1 MSTRKSNNCV
11 TLLNLENF
19 NSNKMQQNNGLDKSQ
34 IISFA
39 VLCLVLFGFMFYF
52 QNKQQKEEAI
62 AAQKQKT
69 EQAKNPVKP
78 TQAANINPNVTPNSI
93 QTANLA
99 NKELKIEFSSLGGQ
113 VSKVELLEYK
123 AYDRKTDTADLPLN
137 LITKNNSNY
146 GFQFKDKTGKTINT
160 KDLIFSPT
168 VAGNVV
174 TLTANYNGAAIQ
186 FIYTLL
192 DKYRV
197 DFKVRTQGLAK
208 ITSDTKA
215 DFIWDYQVRNLEKGR
230 AQEQSHSEFSY
241 AFNNYE
247 DYDYDGRTTMEEEK
261 ETLNW
266 IGVKQQFFSSVI
278 EAKNGFTQSKGNQE
292 AFEEGEYLKKLNYEG
307 FVQMQGGELNQDF
320 TWYFMPL
327 DLPLLKT
334 YDKNFDE
341 ILPLGWSFIGG
352 MNRYF
357 FMPMYNLIASW
368 GITAGWVIFLMTIIV
383 KLILSPIMYKQHKLS
398 AMMKVIRPEIDE
410 ATAKFKDAD
419 PMKKQQATMEIYR
432 KAGVN
437 QMAGCLPALVQIPIF
452 YALFRFFPN
461 FIDLRGQG
469 FWFAKDLTAY
479 DDLIKL
485 PFKVPFLGDHLSV
498 FAIACTIVILIY
510 TVMTSGNMQ
519 QPQQEGMPNMKVLMY
534 IFPITFLF
542 FLNTSASGLSWYYFV
557 SNAINILIILVIK
570 YVILDEKKIH
580 AQIQA
585 NKEKPKTEGKF
596 QKRMREMMEKA
607 QEQQKT
613 QEPKGK
619 KK

>member
-1 MSTRKSNNCV
+1 
-11 TLLNLENF
+11 
-19 NSNKMQQNNGLDKSQ
+19 MQQNNGLDKSQ

-52 QNKQQKEEAI
+52 QRNDQEAEKLK
-62 AAQKQKT
+62 AEQQKT
-69 EQAKNPVKP
+69 EQAKNPVKQTP
-78 TQAANINPNVTPNSI
+78 AADINPNVTPNAI
-93 QTANLA
+93 QVSNLE
-99 NKELKIEFSSLGGQ
+99 NKQLKLEFSSLGGQ

-123 AYDRKTDTADLPLN
+123 AYDHKTDKADLPLN
-137 LITKNNSNY
+137 LITKNNSSY
-146 GFQFKDKTGKTINT
+146 GFQFKDKSGKTVNT
-160 KDLIFSPT
+160 KDLVFSPT
-168 VAGNVV
+168 VAGNAV
-174 TLTANYNGAAIQ
+174 TLTANYNGAVIQ

-192 DKYRV
+192 DKYTV

-208 ITSDTKA
+208 VTSDNKA

-230 AQEQSHSEFSY
+230 AQEQTHSEFAY

-247 DYDYDGRTTMEEEK
+247 DYDYDGRTDMNEDK

-278 EAKNGFTQSKGNQE
+278 ESKTGFTNSKGNQE
-292 AFEEGEYLKKLNYEG
+292 SIDEGEYLKKLNFEG
-307 FVQMQGGELNQDF
+307 FVQMTGSELNQDF

-327 DLPLLKT
+327 DLPLLKS

-357 FMPMYNLIASW
+357 FMPMYNLIAGW
-368 GITAGWVIFLMTIIV
+368 GISAGWVIFLMTIIV

-410 ATAKFKDAD
+410 ANAKFKDAD

-485 PFKVPFLGDHLSV
+485 PFNVPFLGEHLSV

-519 QPQQEGMPNMKVLMY
+519 QPQQEGMPNMKVIMY

-585 NKEKPKTEGKF
+585 NKEKPKAEGKF

-607 QEQQKT
+607 QDAQKT
-613 QEPKGK
+613 QEQQKGK

>member
-1 MSTRKSNNCV
+1 
-11 TLLNLENF
+11 
-19 NSNKMQQNNGLDKSQ
+19 MQQNNGLDKSQ

-52 QNKQQKEEAI
+52 QRNQETEDKQI
-62 AAQKQKT
+62 AEKQKT
-69 EQAKNPVKP
+69 EQAKKPVTP
-78 TQAANINPNVTPNSI
+78 TAATNINPNVTPGAI
-93 QTANLA
+93 QTAELA
-99 NKELKIEFSSLGGQ
+99 NSEMKIQFSSLGGQ
-113 VSKVELLEYK
+113 VSQVELLKYK
-123 AYDRKTDTADLPLN
+123 AYDQKTDKADLPLY
-137 LITKNNSNY
+137 LITKNNSSY
-146 GFQFKDKTGKTINT
+146 GFRFKDKTGKQINT
-160 KDLIFSPT
+160 KDLVFAPT
-168 VAGNVV
+168 VAGNAV
-174 TLTANYNGAAIQ
+174 TLTADFNGAKIQ
-186 FIYTLL
+186 YIYTLL
-192 DKYRV
+192 DKYTL
-197 DFKVRTQGLAK
+197 DFKVRTQGLAA

-215 DFIWDYQVRNLEKGR
+215 DFAWDYSVRNLEKGR
-230 AQEQSHSEFSY
+230 SQEQTHSEFSY
-241 AFNNYE
+241 AFNNYK
-247 DYDYDGRTTMEEEK
+247 DYDYDGRTTMEEK
-261 ETLNW
+261 DETLNW

-278 EAKNGFTQSKGNQE
+278 EAKTGFTQSKGNQE
-292 AFEEGEYLKKLNYEG
+292 SIEEGEYLKKLDFNG
-307 FVQMQGGELNQDF
+307 NVQMTGNELNQDF

-327 DLPLLKT
+327 DLDLLKS

-341 ILPLGWSFIGG
+341 ILPLGWSFIGA

-357 FMPMYNLIASW
+357 FMWLYSVIASW
-368 GITAGWVIFLMTIIV
+368 GISAGWVIFMMTIIV

-410 ATAKFKDAD
+410 VNAKLKDAD
-419 PMKKQQATMEIYR
+419 AMKKQQATMEVYR

-510 TVMTSGNMQ
+510 TVMTSGNIQ

-585 NKEKPKTEGKF
+585 NKEKPKTESKF

-607 QEQQKT
+607 QEQQKAVD
-613 QEPKGK
+613 PKSK

>member
-1 MSTRKSNNCV
+1 
-11 TLLNLENF
+11 
-19 NSNKMQQNNGLDKSQ
+19 MQQNNGLDKSQ

-52 QNKQQKEEAI
+52 QNKQSKEDAVK
-62 AAQKQKT
+62 AQQQKT
-69 EQAKNPVKP
+69 EQAKNAVKQ
-78 TQAANINPNVTPNSI
+78 TQATNINPNVTPGSI
-93 QTANLA
+93 QTATLA
-99 NKELKIEFSSLGGQ
+99 NNELKIEFNSLGGQ
-113 VSKVELLEYK
+113 VSKVELAKYK
-123 AYDRKTDTADLPLN
+123 AYDHKTDNADLPLY

-146 GFQFKDKTGKTINT
+146 GFQFKDKTGKIINT
-160 KDLIFSPT
+160 KDLVFAP
-168 VAGNVV
+168 VVNGNVA
-174 TLTANYNGAAIQ
+174 TLTANYNGATIQ
-186 FIYTLL
+186 FVYSLNNNPKAEL
-192 DKYRV
+192 KDQYAL

-208 ITSDTKA
+208 ITSDNKA
-215 DFIWDYQVRNLEKGR
+215 DFIWDYSVRNLEKGR

-241 AFNNYE
+241 AFNNYK
-247 DYDYDGRTTMEEEK
+247 DYDYDGRTTMEEDK

-266 IGVKQQFFSSVI
+266 IGVKQQFFASVI
-278 EAKNGFTQSKGNQE
+278 ESKTGFTQSKGNQE
-292 AFEEGEYLKKLNYEG
+292 AIEEGEYLKKLNYEG
-307 FVQMQGGELNQDF
+307 FVQMNGSELNQDF

-341 ILPLGWSFIGG
+341 ILPLGWSFIGW

-357 FMPMYNLIASW
+357 FMWLYSIIAGW
-368 GITAGWVIFLMTIIV
+368 GLSAGWVIFLMTIIV

-398 AMMKVIRPEIDE
+398 AMMRVIRPEIDE
-410 ATAKFKDAD
+410 VNAKFKDAD
-419 PMKKQQATMEIYR
+419 PMKKQQATMEVYR

-461 FIDLRGQG
+461 FIDLRGKG

-498 FAIACTIVILIY
+498 FALACTVVILIY

-534 IFPITFLF
+534 IFPVTFLF

-607 QEQQKT
+607 QEQQNV
-613 QEPKGK
+613 QQQQRK

>member
-1 MSTRKSNNCV
+1 
-11 TLLNLENF
+11 
-19 NSNKMQQNNGLDKSQ
+19 MQQNNGIDKKQ
-34 IISFA
+34 MISFA
-39 VLCLVLFGFMFYF
+39 VLCLILFGAMFYF
-52 QNKQQKEEAI
+52 QNKQMKEEELK
-62 AAQKQKT
+62 AQQQKT
-69 EQAKNPVKP
+69 EQVKNAVK
-78 TQAANINPNVTPNSI
+78 QAQATNINPNVTPGAI
-93 QTANLA
+93 QTANLS
-99 NKELKIEFSSLGGQ
+99 NKELNIEFSSLGGQ
-113 VSKVELLEYK
+113 VSKVQLSEYK
-123 AYDRKTDTADLPLN
+123 AYNNKTDQADLPLY
-137 LITKNNSNY
+137 LINKNNSNY
-146 GFQFKDKTGKTINT
+146 GFQFKDKTGKVINT
-160 KDLIFSPT
+160 KDLVFTPA
-168 VAGNVV
+168 VNGNAV
-174 TLTANYNGAAIQ
+174 TMTANYNGAVIQ

-192 DKYRV
+192 PKYTL
-197 DFKVRTQGLAK
+197 DFKVRTQGLSAV
-208 ITSDTKA
+208 TSDNKA
-215 DFIWDYQVRNLEKGR
+215 DFIWDYNVRNLEKGR

-241 AFNNYE
+241 AFNNYK
-247 DYDYDGRTTMEEEK
+247 DYDYDGRTTMDEEK

-292 AFEEGEYLKKLNYEG
+292 NVEEGEYLKKFNYEG
-307 FVQMQGGELNQDF
+307 FVQMTGSELNQDF

-327 DLPLLKT
+327 DLPLLKS

-341 ILPLGWSFIGG
+341 ILPLGWSFIGA

-357 FMPMYNLIASW
+357 FMWLYAIIASW
-368 GITAGWVIFLMTIIV
+368 GLSAGWVIFAMTIIV

-410 ATAKFKDAD
+410 VNAKFKDAD
-419 PMKKQQATMEIYR
+419 PMKKQQATMEVYR

-485 PFKVPFLGDHLSV
+485 PFKVPFLGDHLSI
-498 FAIACTIVILIY
+498 FALACTIVILIY

-596 QKRMREMMEKA
+596 QKKMREMMEQAQQQQQA
-607 QEQQKT
+607 QEQQR
-613 QEPKGK
+613 K

>member
-1 MSTRKSNNCV
+1 
-11 TLLNLENF
+11 
-19 NSNKMQQNNGLDKSQ
+19 MQQNNGLDKSQ

-52 QNKQQKEEAI
+52 QKDEQKKEALN
-62 AAQKQKT
+62 AGKQKT
-69 EQAKNPVKP
+69 EQAQNAAKP
-78 TQAANINPNVTPNSI
+78 TQATNINPNVTPNSI
-93 QTANLA
+93 QTATLA
-99 NKELKIEFSSLGGQ
+99 NKELKLEFSSLGGQ
-113 VSKVELLEYK
+113 VSKVELLKYK
-123 AYDRKTDTADLPLN
+123 AYDHKTDKADLPLY
-137 LITKNNSNY
+137 LIDKNNSNY
-146 GFQFKDKTGKTINT
+146 GFQFKDKTGKTVNT
-160 KDLIFSPT
+160 KDLVFTP
-168 VAGNVV
+168 VVNGNSV

-186 FIYTLL
+186 FIYTINTTGELKDQYAL
-192 DKYRV
+192 
-197 DFKVRTQGLAK
+197 DFKVKSQGLANVS
-208 ITSDTKA
+208 SDNKA
-215 DFIWDYQVRNLEKGR
+215 DFIWDYNVRNLEKGR

-241 AFNNYE
+241 AFNNYK
-247 DYDYDGRTTMEEEK
+247 DYDYDGRSTMDEK
-261 ETLNW
+261 DETLNW

-278 EAKNGFTQSKGNQE
+278 ESKSGFTQSKGNQD
-292 AFEEGEYLKKLNYEG
+292 AIEEGEYLKKLNFEG
-307 FVQMQGGELNQDF
+307 FVPMNGSELNQDF
-320 TWYFMPL
+320 TWYFIPL
-327 DLPLLKT
+327 DLPLLKS

-341 ILPLGWSFIGG
+341 ILPLGWSFIGW
-352 MNRYF
+352 MNRGF
-357 FMPMYNLIASW
+357 FIPMYNFIASW
-368 GITAGWVIFLMTIIV
+368 GIAAGWVIFLMTIIV

-410 ATAKFKDAD
+410 ANAKFKDAD

-485 PFKVPFLGDHLSV
+485 PFKIPFLGDHLSI
-498 FAIACTIVILIY
+498 FAIACTVVILIY

-519 QPQQEGMPNMKVLMY
+519 QPQQEGMPNMKVIMY

-585 NKEKPKTEGKF
+585 NKAQPKKEGKF
-596 QKRMREMMEKA
+596 QKRMREMMENAQAQQKA
-607 QEQQKT
+607 QEQQR
-613 QEPKGK
+613 K
-619 KK
+619 K

>member
-1 MSTRKSNNCV
+1 
-11 TLLNLENF
+11 
-19 NSNKMQQNNGLDKSQ
+19 MQQNNGLDKSQ

-52 QNKQQKEEAI
+52 QNKQQEEDAVK
-62 AAQKQKT
+62 AQQQKT

-78 TQAANINPNVTPNSI
+78 TPAANINPNVTPNSI

-99 NKELKIEFSSLGGQ
+99 NKQLKLEFSSLGGQ

-160 KDLIFSPT
+160 KDLVFSPV

-174 TLTANYNGAAIQ
+174 TMTANYNGAVIQ
-186 FIYTLL
+186 FVYTLL
-192 DKYRV
+192 DKYRL
-197 DFKVRTQGLAK
+197 DYKVRTQGLAK
-208 ITSDTKA
+208 VTSDNKA

-247 DYDYDGRTTMEEEK
+247 DYEYDGRTTMEEEK

-278 EAKNGFTQSKGNQE
+278 ESKTGFTQSKGNQE

-307 FVQMQGGELNQDF
+307 FVQMTGNELNQDF

-327 DLPLLKT
+327 DLPLLKS

-585 NKEKPKTEGKF
+585 NKEKPKAEGKF

-613 QEPKGK
+613 QEQTRGK